1 MQAIQLSGRNM
12 KLSIIRGSLM
22 HRKYLGE
29 GKYITRIG
37 GDILSKLIVRM

>member
-1 MQAIQLSGRNM
+1 M